1 MCFVSTTPFLLYP
14 TNKVFNGEYS
24 HHASNP
30 ILNFE
35 WNEQF
40 ARAIDRKS
48 LRLYF
53 KLKIYNN
60 NSTNNQLPANRFDL
74 NGSAGDQDENEYVC
88 YVNPRVSDSSA
99 MQNVTISSLK
109 GGMSLSK

>member
-1 MCFVSTTPFLLYP
+1 MYALTEYCKILYNFISLFRMNIVTTTPFLLYP
-14 TNKVFNGEYS
+14 TNKAFNGEYS

-48 LRLYF
+48 LRLYS

-60 NSTNNQLPANRFDL
+60 NSN
-74 NGSAGDQDENEYVC
+74 
-88 YVNPRVSDSSA
+88 
-99 MQNVTISSLK
+99 K
-109 GGMSLSK
+109 